1 MNENRQKLINLH
13 GSSGAPVGQLLLGEI
28 GVLHTDVEGSAL
40 YIETVDGSTSAETLA
55 KFVTEKAIDSK
66 IEQAILSGVST
77 GLTQL
82 SAATEALSS
91 ATVDALNAVNNA
103 IGLPINV
110 DGIEYSGSVKEA
122 VEALDGKVDD
132 IESALTENLT
142 VTINAEATPEA
153 GAFKAYEFKQGN
165 TSIGTI
171 NIPKD
176 FLVKSAELKT
186 VETADEPYSGA
197 VVGDK
202 YIDFTINAKDA
213 SETAEH
219 LYLPVNDLIDVYTAG
234 NGLNLV
240 NGEFSVK
247 LADDNQSEF
256 LTVDANGLKLS
267 NVDGA
272 HIVAGKD
279 IQYTVN
285 IDGTDVVRTVSDSS
299 TTISDAI
306 TNLTKAIVDDEQ
318 VIASQLASQDT
329 RIAATESVANSAVQD
344 VAIEGINGV
353 TTTEVDNQITFNFEK
368 AEINCG
374 TWD

>member
-110 DGIEYSGSVKEA
+110 DGTEYSGSVKEA
-122 VEALDGKVDD
+122 VEALDAKVDD
-132 IESALTENLT
+132 IESALTENLK
-142 VTINAEATPEA
+142 VTINSEATPEA
-153 GAFKAYEFKQGN
+153 GALKAYEFKQGN
-165 TSIGTI
+165 TVIGTI

-213 SETAEH
+213 SEAAEH

-234 NGLNLV
+234 NGLDLV

-306 TNLTKAIVDDEQ
+306 TNLTKAVVDDEQ

-329 RIAATESVANSAVQD
+329 RITATESVVNSAVQD

-353 TTTEVDNQITFNFEK
+353 TTTEVDNQITFNFAK